1 MVVRRASHFVCF
13 LLSAIHLSTVTPR
26 NVGSLPDALEYL
38 KQFGYVDPNPDPTES
53 KPNVVES
60 SKKKDVHDYIM
71 NFQSFVGLPK
81 TGELDSNTV
90 TMMNMPRCGVKDI
103 QTRFSLQGSKWKKK
117 NLTYRI
123 SIYPSFS
130 QMSNED
136 VDYEIAQ
143 AFKVWS
149 DVSELTFEAK
159 KEGEV
164 DIDIKFA
171 EGEHGDGNAFD
182 GSGGTLAHAFFPY
195 FGGDAHFDDGET
207 WTMNTNR
214 GTNLRQTAVHEFG
227 HSLGLQHSDQG
238 KALMYP
244 FYRGFQ
250 RQISLDKDDIDA
262 ITTLYGKKKEH
273 EKSTTTTTT
282 TTTTKPKPNMI
293 DSNPIVFPD
302 NDIYT
307 KPKPGIQF
315 PERNPDGGNT
325 FPERN
330 PVIEKTFPERN
341 PDKGNT
347 FPERTPDKANTFPE
361 RNPELC
367 IKRGQSFDAIVTTAD
382 QQKFGFKNDK
392 YWKFT
397 DEDSIAPGYP
407 RSITDWKG
415 LPRNLDAAFTWTNGK
430 TYFFKKSMYWRFSNQ
445 KMDNGYPKRID
456 SKFTGIP
463 DNIDA
468 AFVWSRNSKI
478 YFFKGSKYWEFDMEG
493 NIASP
498 EKNWKLNEKTFG
510 DSAHSRDTSSWWFG
524 CSAKSHSFD
533 IF

>member
-1 MVVRRASHFVCF
+1 
-13 LLSAIHLSTVTPR
+13 
-26 NVGSLPDALEYL
+26 
-38 KQFGYVDPNPDPTES
+38 
-53 KPNVVES
+53 
-60 SKKKDVHDYIM
+60 M

-159 KEGEV
+159 KEGAV

-227 HSLGLQHSDQG
+227 HSLGLQHSDHG

-262 ITTLYGKKKEH
+262 ITTLYGKRREN

-282 TTTTKPKPNMI
+282 TTTTKPIPNEI
-293 DSNPIVFPD
+293 DNNPIVFPD
-302 NDIYT
+302 NDIST
-307 KPKPGIQF
+307 KQKPGFGIQF
-315 PERNPDGGNT
+315 PERNTDGGNRFPDRT
-325 FPERN
+325 PDKGNPFPERIPDKDN
-330 PVIEKTFPERN
+330 TFTKQKPGFGIQFPERN

-347 FPERTPDKANTFPE
+347 FPERNPDKDNTFPE

-367 IKRGQSFDAIVTTAD
+367 IKRGQSFDAIVSTAD

-407 RSITDWKG
+407 RSIQDWQG

-456 SKFTGIP
+456 SKF
-463 DNIDA
+463 
-468 AFVWSRNSKI
+468 R
-478 YFFKGSKYWEFDMEG
+478 
-493 NIASP
+493 
-498 EKNWKLNEKTFG
+498 
-510 DSAHSRDTSSWWFG
+510 
-524 CSAKSHSFD
+524 
-533 IF
+533 